1 MNDTNII
8 AVEKDSL
15 GIEVTVRHTH
25 ALGNSP
31 VVPFFMKNFAT
42 LIEHG
47 FADNFI
53 TFGNK
58 SKAVYIE
65 IDNQI
70 AGHIVYDFRPDDV
83 LKTAWIIFS
92 CVEEEYRHRG
102 LYTIMHKHFEETV
115 KQAGSKKIA
124 SYVHVSNTVRL
135 ASCKAVGMEPHCYR
149 MEKHL
154 K

>member
-1 MNDTNII
+1 MNNNTI
-8 AVEKDSL
+8 AIEQDST
-15 GIEVTVRHTH
+15 GAEVVVKHTES
-25 ALGNSP
+25 LGNSP
-31 VVPFFMKNFAT
+31 VVPFFMKNFAK
-42 LIEHG
+42 LIENGH
-47 FADNFI
+47 ADNFI

-58 SKAVYIE
+58 SKAIYVE

-92 CVEEEYRHRG
+92 CVEEKYRHRG
-102 LYTIMHKHFEETV
+102 LYKIMHWHFEETV
-115 KQAGSKKIA
+115 KKTGSRKIA
-124 SYVHVSNTVRL
+124 SYVHTTNAIRL
-135 ASCKAVGMEPHCYR
+135 ASCKSVGMVPHCYR